1 MVRRWL
7 APEKAKPEG
16 AIVPGPAQV
25 AFREWALPT
34 PGSRPHD
41 PLASLDGTIWYTAQM
56 ANALGHIDPTTG
68 RITEY
73 HVDTAMSGPHG
84 LVADRDGAIWFT
96 ANFAG
101 YIGKLDPSTGK
112 IAEYRLPSPAA
123 RDPHTPLFD
132 QSGILW
138 FTVQGASLVDYFSQL
153 I

>member
-1 MVRRWL
+1 
-7 APEKAKPEG
+7 
-16 AIVPGPAQV
+16 
-25 AFREWALPT
+25 
-34 PGSRPHD
+34 
-41 PLASLDGTIWYTAQM
+41 M
-56 ANALGHIDPTTG
+56 ANALEHIDPTTG

-73 HVDTAMSGPHG
+73 HLDTPMSGPHG
-84 LVADRDGAIWFT
+84 LVADRDGNIWFT

-138 FTVQGASLVDYFSQL
+138 FTVQGARADSDQPVSYPQALK
-153 I
+153 